1 MDKLTDFQKR
11 MIVLGVGFFIVLLG
25 LVQAI
30 FKPQI
35 LITYKKIIDEGTFIL
50 MMLAAMLLFSIKRK
64 RKPEPENQN
73 QITEQVNPEEVKVDQ
88 LEEKK

>member
-1 MDKLTDFQKR
+1 MNKLTDFQKR
-11 MIVLGVGFFIVLLG
+11 MIVLGVGVFIVLIG

-35 LITYKKIIDEGTFIL
+35 LITYRKIVDEGTFIL
-50 MMLAAMLLFSIKRK
+50 MMVAAMLLFSIKRK
-64 RKPEPENQN
+64 RQPEPEDQN
-73 QITEQVNPEEVKVDQ
+73 KIAEQVKPEEVPENQ